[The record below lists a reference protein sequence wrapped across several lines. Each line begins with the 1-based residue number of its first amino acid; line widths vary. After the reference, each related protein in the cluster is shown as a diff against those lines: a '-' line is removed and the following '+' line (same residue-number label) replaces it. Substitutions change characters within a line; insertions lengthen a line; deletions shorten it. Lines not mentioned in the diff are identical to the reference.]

1 MKPKRRRFVR
11 WLGYAMAAVLVIAIG
26 AGGYVWVS
34 AQRTMNAMY
43 EPLPSTKW
51 VDPVFETEDEPEILP
66 TNETAGPEEDI
77 EEPAM
82 EEEGEPPVVPI
93 TAIDRNSAEPLKISE
108 EDVARLRSPS
118 TANKEP
124 FTMLLLGVDERPGDR
139 GRSDTM
145 ILLTVQPR
153 TGQAI
158 ALSIPRDT
166 RVLMPNS
173 GKYDKINHAYAFGG
187 SALSVE
193 AVERAFGVPIAFYMK
208 TNMGGLIDIVDT
220 LGGVD
225 VNNERAFNYEGHSFP
240 KGEQHLNGEE
250 ALAYSRMRKE
260 DPQGDFG
267 RTQRQRQI
275 LSDAVDRVAGAG
287 TVTKLPKLLSHLS
300 EYVRTNLTSGQMI
313 DLITKYRSTSGNVQ
327 IMYLQGQGKMI
338 NGIYYYTITAEERRR
353 IQSEMLKGLNS
364 N

>member
-1 MKPKRRRFVR
+1 MKPNRAKIVQAI
-11 WLGYAMAAVLVIAIG
+11 GYAAAVALLIAAG
-26 AGGYVWVS
+26 TGGYVWVS
-34 AQRTMNAMY
+34 AQRTLNAMY
-43 EPLPSTKW
+43 EPIPSAKW
-51 VDPVFETEDEPEILP
+51 VDPVFETEAETELSDVPASHAKESGLITEEESEPPAVRITLLDRNP
-66 TNETAGPEEDI
+66 S
-77 EEPAM
+77 EPA
-82 EEEGEPPVVPI
+82 
-93 TAIDRNSAEPLKISE
+93 RISE
-108 EDVARLRSPS
+108 EDVARLRNPN
-118 TANKEP
+118 TADKEP
-124 FTMLLLGVDERPGDR
+124 FSMLLLGVDERPGDR

-153 TGQAI
+153 SGQAI

-187 SALSVE
+187 TALSVE

-225 VNNERAFNYEGHSFP
+225 VNNERAFHYEGHSFP
-240 KGEQHLNGEE
+240 KGDLHLNGEE

-275 LSDAVDRVAGAG
+275 LSDAIDRVAGAG

-300 EYVRTNLTSGQMI
+300 EYVRTNLTSGQML
-313 DLITKYRSTSGNVQ
+313 DLITKYRSATGNVE
-327 IMYLQGQGKMI
+327 IMHLQGKGKVI
-338 NGIYYYTITAEERRR
+338 DGVYYYTITAEERRR
-353 IQSEMLKGLNS
+353 IQSEMLKSLDAN
-364 N
+364 

>member
-1 MKPKRRRFVR
+1 MKVKRATIVKMV
-11 WLGYAMAAVLVIAIG
+11 LYAVAVLLLIGIG

-34 AQRTMNAMY
+34 AQRTMSAMY
-43 EPLPSTKW
+43 EPLPSTEW
-51 VDPVFETEDEPEILP
+51 VDPVFESEEGTESLADAESDPTEQEGFETENPEALPVIPVKVVDRDSSEPAKI
-66 TNETAGPEEDI
+66 AEEDI
-77 EEPAM
+77 
-82 EEEGEPPVVPI
+82 
-93 TAIDRNSAEPLKISE
+93 
-108 EDVARLRSPS
+108 ARLRNPK
-118 TANKEP
+118 TADKEP
-124 FTMLLLGVDERPGDR
+124 FTMLLLGVDERPWDR

-153 TGQAI
+153 SGKAV

-187 SALSVE
+187 TALSVE

-208 TNMGGLIDIVDT
+208 TNMEGLISIVDT

-225 VNNERAFNYEGHSFP
+225 VNNERAFDYEGYSFP
-240 KGEQHLNGEE
+240 AGSQHLSGEE

-275 LSDAVDRVAGAG
+275 LSGAIDRVADGG

-300 EYVRTNLTSGQMI
+300 EYVRTNLTSGEMV
-313 DLITKYRSTSGNVQ
+313 DLIVKYRSAIASVDT
-327 IMYLQGQGKMI
+327 MYLQGTGKMI
-338 NGIYYYTITAEERRR
+338 NGIYYYTITPEERRR
-353 IQSEMLKGLNS
+353 IQSEMLKCLQAI
-364 N
+364 